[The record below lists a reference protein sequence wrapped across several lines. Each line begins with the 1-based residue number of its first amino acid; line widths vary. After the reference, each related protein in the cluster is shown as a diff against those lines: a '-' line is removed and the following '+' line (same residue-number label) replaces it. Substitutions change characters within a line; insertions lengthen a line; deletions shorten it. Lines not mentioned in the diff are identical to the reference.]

1 MTKCVCHMSFLC
13 DRICINFAILN
24 FKIFYWAT
32 WYIVE
37 TFICAWD
44 MCWQSLNHILKIR
57 SLKIDK
63 ICLSYVIFVWHKLH
77 QFCNSKFW
85 NILLGNF
92 IYCENLYLCMR
103 YLLTKFEPYPWNT
116 FFKNCQNVC
125 HMPFLCQ
132 RICIN
137 FSILNLKIF
146 YWAAWY
152 IVKTFICAWD
162 MCWQS
167 LNHILKIL
175 SLKIDKMSL
184 SYVIFVWHKMH
195 QFCNSKF

>member
-1 MTKCVCHMSFLC
+1 MTKYVCHMSFLC
-13 DRICINFAILN
+13 DTKCINFAILN
-24 FKIFYWAT
+24 FKVFYWAT
-32 WYIVE
+32 SYIVK

-103 YLLTKFEPYPWNT
+103 YLLICAQSEISADKVWTINFEIFYLHKYCS
-116 FFKNCQNVC
+116 FEKLFKNCQNMSVIC
-125 HMPFLCQ
+125 HFCV
-132 RICIN
+132 REYA
-137 FSILNLKIF
+137 SI
-146 YWAAWY
+146 
-152 IVKTFICAWD
+152 
-162 MCWQS
+162 S
-167 LNHILKIL
+167 
-175 SLKIDKMSL
+175 
-184 SYVIFVWHKMH
+184 
-195 QFCNSKF
+195 QF